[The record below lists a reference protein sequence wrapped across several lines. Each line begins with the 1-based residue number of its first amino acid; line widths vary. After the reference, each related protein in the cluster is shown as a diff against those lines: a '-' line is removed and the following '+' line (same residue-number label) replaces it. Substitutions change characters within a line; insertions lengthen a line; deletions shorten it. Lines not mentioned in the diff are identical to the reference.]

1 MRSCVGQIWEESDPR
16 YITKSTEVRLRSFTT
31 KVHKV
36 DRVTALCHCEARRL
50 PWTRS
55 TLSAQP
61 CWPRPIAAAVVFS
74 EACTHPL
81 PHPHRDVTQCHT
93 RDMTRRG
100 CYTRWGRVHTGPPPP
115 HGSTH
120 RREEGTGPLSLT
132 RWRWS
137 RTEQKTSAH
146 AHAARPQC
154 RRRLPCGWAN
164 FHDVL
169 YPDVWGVQCTTKRQA
184 SRIEQPSKRSE
195 TVAGS

>member
-1 MRSCVGQIWEESDPR
+1 M
-16 YITKSTEVRLRSFTT
+16 RSFTT

-36 DRVTALCHCEARRL
+36 DRVTALCRRGARRL

-55 TLSAQP
+55 AVSAQP
-61 CWPRPIAAAVVFS
+61 CWPRPIAAAVGFS

-81 PHPHRDVTQCHT
+81 QHPHRDVTQCHT

-100 CYTRWGRVHTGPPPP
+100 CYTRWGRVHTGPP

-120 RREEGTGPLSLT
+120 RREEGTGPLSLA

-146 AHAARPQC
+146 AHAGPSPMQKTPALRVGKLFTMSYIRTYGESHARPSDKLRGQSSLRSSAKQWQVARTNASLVTPVC
-154 RRRLPCGWAN
+154 LAARDCGAA
-164 FHDVL
+164 L
-169 YPDVWGVQCTTKRQA
+169 T
-184 SRIEQPSKRSE
+184 E
-195 TVAGS
+195 

>member
-36 DRVTALCHCEARRL
+36 DRVTALCRHEARRL
-50 PWTRS
+50 PCTRS
-55 TLSAQP
+55 ALPAQP
-61 CWPRPIAAAVVFS
+61 CWPRPIAAAVGFS

-100 CYTRWGRVHTGPPPP
+100 CYTRWGRVHTGPP

-120 RREEGTGPLSLT
+120 RREEGTGPLSLA

-146 AHAARPQC
+146 AEDACPAGGQT
-154 RRRLPCGWAN
+154 

-169 YPDVWGVQCTTKRQA
+169 YPDVWGVPCTTKRQA
-184 SRIEQPSKRSE
+184 SRTEQPSKLSE

>member
-36 DRVTALCHCEARRL
+36 DRVTALCRRGARRL

-55 TLSAQP
+55 AVSAQP
-61 CWPRPIAAAVVFS
+61 CWPRPIAAAVGFS

-81 PHPHRDVTQCHT
+81 QHPHRDVTQCHT

-100 CYTRWGRVHTGPPPP
+100 CYTRWGRVHTGPP
-115 HGSTH
+115 HGPAH
-120 RREEGTGPLSLT
+120 RREEGTGPLSLA

-146 AHAARPQC
+146 AHAGPSPMQKTPALRVGKLSRCLISGRMGSPM
-154 RRRLPCGWAN
+154 
-164 FHDVL
+164 HD
-169 YPDVWGVQCTTKRQA
+169 QA
-184 SRIEQPSKRSE
+184 TSFEDRAAFEAQRNSGR
-195 TVAGS
+195 